1 MFNAGKIGDAGCLVC
16 LNFPGG
22 EVDKQNSYEYQET
35 RDNDRQL
42 DSGRTA
48 LARQVRVVS
57 KKRDLVLMPDP
68 ALISKYFTGEH
79 ESPSLSGL
87 AFIELLTSLP
97 HDILVIS

>member
-57 KKRDLVLMPDP
+57 KKRDL
-68 ALISKYFTGEH
+68 

-97 HDILVIS
+97 HDIHSSEF